1 MHLNPLLISFTF
13 QEAARLRDL
22 LQMQSFDA
30 EAGVL
35 SANNEFYAAFRQLQ
49 PACFD
54 VESLWIPL
62 PMFALSSSKIFGPFE
77 IIFYSKWFQHA
88 FFGLFLLLFNS
99 HSRLQSQH
107 TPALFSEH
115 GEGWQCGADDEDLAS
130 QSQDL
135 LRSPWEATTEWLLGW
150 EPCCSHKKAL
160 QHWYDIAFEIYIC
173 HIIIFYSYAMEFT
186 SSYTI
191 VFWINTD
198 AVLYVINDITGLLW
212 CYMILYD
219 VNCWFMMLYSCTW
232 YCVYMTVWICIY
244 PINLYRA
251 VPLKDCWTVLHI

>member
-62 PMFALSSSKIFGPFE
+62 PMFALSSSKIFGPF
-77 IIFYSKWFQHA
+77 IFRYF
-88 FFGLFLLLFNS
+88 LFKMISTCIFWVVPFVVQLTLSTSVSTLLLFFRSMVRAGSAERMTKIWLPSPRTCCVHPGRPPLNGFLVES
-99 HSRLQSQH
+99 
-107 TPALFSEH
+107 
-115 GEGWQCGADDEDLAS
+115 LAVAIRKHCS
-130 QSQDL
+130 IDMIL
-135 LRSPWEATTEWLLGW
+135 IMILPLR
-150 EPCCSHKKAL
+150 
-160 QHWYDIAFEIYIC
+160 YIYIYIC
-173 HIIIFYSYAMEFT
+173 HIIIFYSYAIEFT

-191 VFWINTD
+191 VF
-198 AVLYVINDITGLLW
+198 
-212 CYMILYD
+212 
-219 VNCWFMMLYSCTW
+219 
-232 YCVYMTVWICIY
+232 
-244 PINLYRA
+244 
-251 VPLKDCWTVLHI
+251 